1 MTMFTYM
8 FTYQKIPPNINSYN
22 KGLKKFRSIL
32 AKFPIP
38 TCMDNK
44 PVTRQQEDNTKYT
57 TQ

>member
-1 MTMFTYM
+1 MFTYM